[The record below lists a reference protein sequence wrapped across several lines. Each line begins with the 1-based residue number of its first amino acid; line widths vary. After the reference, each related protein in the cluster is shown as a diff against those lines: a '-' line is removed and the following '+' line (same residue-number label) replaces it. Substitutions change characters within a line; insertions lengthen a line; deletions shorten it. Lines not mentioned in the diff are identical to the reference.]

1 MHLDMYFGSTC
12 GLRKHLIQHFLNTAH
27 VGILYPAFFNS
38 SVRLVSF
45 RIVAI
50 STCSWPSQH
59 SCFFGKFHPPL
70 VILHPRPGSR
80 HAIRPSVVMSLV
92 SSTRPSNTYDE
103 SRILMKP
110 PAGISWSRNQF
121 FPITSGFSCPRRRPG
136 SYADVGIEGA
146 SHRMLLCMNSEPFLS
161 IGLLT
166 TSGCVCSRS
175 LLQHTRFSSE
185 IKSVIAGAK

>member
-1 MHLDMYFGSTC
+1 MYFLYLDMHLDMYFGSTC

-70 VILHPRPGSR
+70 VIVHPCPRSR
-80 HAIRPSVVMSLV
+80 HVVRPSVVMLSV
-92 SSTRPSNTYDE
+92 SSTRSSYTCDE
-103 SRILMKP
+103 SEILTKLP
-110 PAGISWSRNQF
+110 TGISWSRNKV
-121 FPITSGFSCPRRRPG
+121 FPI
-136 SYADVGIEGA
+136 D
-146 SHRMLLCMNSEPFLS
+146 
-161 IGLLT
+161 
-166 TSGCVCSRS
+166 
-175 LLQHTRFSSE
+175 
-185 IKSVIAGAK
+185 